1 MREWIV
7 TNGLGSYA
15 SLTYQNTNTR
25 KFHGLLIASLN
36 PPTERWVFVSNIYDK
51 LQINDE
57 EHNLT
62 DFKPVFNFK
71 FFPSFTYNIEDVKIE
86 KTILMEYEKNTTI
99 IKYEISSKKPV
110 TIIHQPIVNSRHFY
124 DVNSQRYLS
133 FTEEKTTDGV
143 NLKPSNIDKHLK
155 IILKNSSYQPSFYWE
170 TLYYSKDQ
178 ERNDSWVDNNVHIG
192 DFYKTVRNM
201 EEYYLILTIEEEKHI
216 DPQAVYNKEI
226 QRKKNLLTQA
236 NLPRK
241 FEKLVLST
249 DNFIVKK
256 GTGKSVIAGYHW
268 FGDWGRDTLV
278 SLPGLTLVTKRF
290 NDAKQILQSFSEYCK
305 NGLIPNVFMDR
316 DSQPVYNT
324 VDASLWY
331 IDRVFQYLKYTND
344 KNFLINIWNTLE
356 SIIQEYK
363 KGTDYDIYM
372 DEDYLISHG
381 PGLTWMDVKIG
392 DHYITP
398 RAKKAVEIQA
408 LWYNA
413 LRIMGVLADILK
425 KENPYVTLSEKV
437 KESFNKKFD
446 QIYDVIDT
454 RDTSIRPNQIFLVS
468 LDHVMID
475 EKLQNKIVKTVQ
487 DKLLTIFGLR
497 TLAPD
502 DPRYKGTYLGEY
514 NRDEAYHNGTVWP
527 WLMGPFIKAFVK
539 TKKHHPAWREY
550 AYHNFLRPMLETF
563 NTEWDGSIH
572 EIFDG
577 DPIYTP
583 RGCITQAWSV
593 AEILRAWVEDI
604 ENIKP
609 RYEEFYKTHTHQI

>member
-170 TLYYSKDQ
+170 TLYYSKDR

-316 DSQPVYNT
+316 DSQPAYNT